1 MIMDKN
7 AQFMPETNKQ
17 TGGDYREGSN
27 FLNKLIKRKRQ
38 FAFSLNPF
46 LEAVLLPLII
56 PALLWILGSQDILL
70 LETAFPWLIIIP
82 IIIAARYG
90 TWYAL
95 LSLSVFS
102 VLSISYTIFY
112 QSNLFDKNLQ
122 VLAGSLLA
130 VIFVGEK
137 LHYWKQKYNN
147 ISQKLLDDNQ
157 TRDKTEQELQ
167 LLHIGYSQLEERF
180 VTTTQSLSKSLRL
193 IELSLLPPL
202 DSKQQFKQAID
213 KLNDILNEYTW
224 LEESVFY
231 YVDKNNKINSKPL
244 ASKNNFMKDLHND
257 ILIQQAIKTKRTVRI
272 KDCHSL
278 ENRAITQLKVAI
290 PLVDSRKRLW
300 GVMAVVRITP
310 SVFQYQHLNL
320 LNLLCAYI
328 ANLLSASLHPITSA
342 ERLFLE
348 TSTAINIVL
357 NSVKSVSLIR
367 ITIPLSAEHSK
378 YKEFFNNKINGI
390 SRIWQLQKKDG
401 VVLVMLVPLFKE
413 SNAAAWQ
420 KKLENSFYKQFSV
433 HIKEVN
439 IELTIQNFQRK
450 KSRRLSKNSD

>member
-1 MIMDKN
+1 MIVDRRV
-7 AQFMPETNKQ
+7 QLMPQNNNQ
-17 TGGDYREGSN
+17 TRGDYRKESN
-27 FLNKLIKRKRQ
+27 FINKLIKRKQQ

-56 PALLWILGSQDILL
+56 PALLWLLGSQDILL
-70 LETAFPWLIIIP
+70 LETEFPWLILIP

-102 VLSISYTIFY
+102 ILSITYAYFFHDG
-112 QSNLFDKNLQ
+112 LFDKSLQ
-122 VLAGSLLA
+122 VLAGSLLV
-130 VIFVGEK
+130 VIFVGEM
-137 LHYWKQKYNN
+137 LYYWKQKYTKM
-147 ISQKLLDDNQ
+147 SQELLDNNQ
-157 TRDKTEQELQ
+157 TRDRTEQELQ
-167 LLHIGYSQLEERF
+167 LLHIGYSQLEESF

-193 IELSLLPPL
+193 IELSLLPPS
-202 DSKQQFKQAID
+202 DNKQQFKQAID
-213 KLNDILNEYTW
+213 KLNDTLKEYTW

-231 YVDKNNKINSKPL
+231 YVDKNNQINPKPL
-244 ASKNNFMKDLHND
+244 ASKNNFMKNLHND
-257 ILIQQAIKTKRTVRI
+257 ILIQEAIKTKRTVRI

-278 ENRAITQLKVAI
+278 ENRAMTQLKVAI

-310 SVFQYQHLNL
+310 SIFQYQHLNL
-320 LNLLCAYI
+320 LNLLCSYI

-357 NSVKSVSLIR
+357 NSVRSVSLIR
-367 ITIPLSAEHSK
+367 ITIPLSAEHNK

-413 SNAAAWQ
+413 SNASAWQ
-420 KKLENSFYKQFSV
+420 KKLEDSFYKQFSV
-433 HIKEVN
+433 NIKEMN
-439 IELTIQNFQRK
+439 IELSIQHFQRK
-450 KSRRLSKNSD
+450 ISS

>member
-1 MIMDKN
+1 MIVDRRV
-7 AQFMPETNKQ
+7 QLMPQNNNQ
-17 TGGDYREGSN
+17 TRGDYRKESN
-27 FLNKLIKRKRQ
+27 FINKLIKRKQQ

-56 PALLWILGSQDILL
+56 PGLLWLLGSQDILL

-95 LSLSVFS
+95 LSLSI
-102 VLSISYTIFY
+102 LSILSIAYTIFY

-122 VLAGSLLA
+122 VLAGSLLV
-130 VIFVGEK
+130 VIFVGEM
-137 LHYWKQKYNN
+137 LHYWKQKYTKM
-147 ISQKLLDDNQ
+147 SQELLDNNQ
-157 TRDKTEQELQ
+157 TRDRTEQELQ
-167 LLHIGYSQLEERF
+167 LLHIGYSQLEESF
-180 VTTTQSLSKSLRL
+180 VTTTQSLSNSLRL

-202 DSKQQFKQAID
+202 DNKQQFKQAID
-213 KLNDILNEYTW
+213 KLNDTLKEYTW

-231 YVDKNNKINSKPL
+231 YVDKNNQINPKPL
-244 ASKNNFMKDLHND
+244 ASKNNFMKNLHND
-257 ILIQQAIKTKRTVRI
+257 ILIQEAIKTKRTVRI

-278 ENRAITQLKVAI
+278 ENRAMTQLKVAI

-310 SVFQYQHLNL
+310 SIFQYQHLNL
-320 LNLLCAYI
+320 LNLLCSYI
-328 ANLLSASLHPITSA
+328 ANLLSASQHPITSA

-357 NSVKSVSLIR
+357 NSVRSVSLIR
-367 ITIPLSAEHSK
+367 ITIPLSVEHNK

-413 SNAAAWQ
+413 SNASAWQ
-420 KKLENSFYKQFSV
+420 KKLEDSFYKQFLV
-433 HIKEVN
+433 NIKEMN
-439 IELTIQNFQRK
+439 IELSIQHFQRK
-450 KSRRLSKNSD
+450 ISS